1 MKLLVII
8 GTLAHM
14 GGAERQALHLVEHLA
29 KCPGCTV
36 EVLAFEDGEV
46 LRTALAALQ
55 VRTHVFPYYYRWPRS
70 RRLSRLACL
79 TWLLR
84 FQIRPDALLPFVGV
98 HSKTAAMVWRYSGA
112 RFCWWNQQDEGRDL
126 AGTPTER
133 RILQQLP
140 CITSNSFVG
149 RDFLAKTYGLAPE
162 RILVYNNGTP
172 LPELAK
178 SPRAGHW
185 RREFGSRPIVTMLA
199 NVTAFK
205 DHGTLVAAW
214 QIVRRRIPAADPVL
228 ILAGHLKEA
237 KTVTELK
244 LKAFGLGL
252 SGENVR
258 FVGAVKESAE
268 LLLDSDLVVHSSL
281 TEGCPNAVCEAMA
294 LGRAVVATDIPGCRQ
309 ALGPGG
315 QEWLAPAGDA
325 PEMADKILRLLGDA
339 SLRHRVAAANRERI
353 RTDFSLAA
361 MNHFFRKCIGEGLGC
376 SVPAPAATVAGEQR
390 NEKLN

>member
-29 KCPGCTV
+29 KCPGCSV

-46 LRTALAALQ
+46 LRTTLAALR
-55 VRTHVFPYYYRWPRS
+55 VRTHVFPYYFRWPRG
-70 RRLSRLACL
+70 RRLRGLARLA
-79 TWLLR
+79 WLLR
-84 FQIRPDALLPFVGV
+84 SQIRPTALLPFVGV
-98 HSKTAAMVWRYSGA
+98 HSKTAALVWHYSGA

-126 AGTPTER
+126 SGTPTER

-140 CITSNSFVG
+140 CITSNSLVG

-162 RILVYNNGTP
+162 RIRVYNNGTP
-172 LPELAK
+172 LPELDK

-185 RREFGSRPIVTMLA
+185 RREFGSRPIITMLA

-228 ILAGHLKEA
+228 ILAGHLKET

-244 LKAFGLGL
+244 LQAFSLGL

-258 FVGAVKESAE
+258 LVGPVKNSTE

-315 QEWLAPAGDA
+315 NEWLALPGDA
-325 PEMADKILRLLGDA
+325 PDLAEKILHLLADA
-339 SLRHRVAAANRERI
+339 PLRHRVAAANRERI
-353 RTDFSLAA
+353 RTEFSIAA
-361 MNHFFRKCIGEGLGC
+361 MNQFFRQCIGDGLGC
-376 SVPAPAATVAGEQR
+376 PLPAPSANAADEQYHK
-390 NEKLN
+390 NLN